1 MTEEEK
7 QKEIRWLYHQLDK
20 CGQMIAED
28 DEWGATR
35 RELNREYRRIIK
47 ALARLEPEKWKD
59 LPMCRKPSEKYDA
72 QVADI
77 CNRKPCPRCGG
88 KCRQTRSGSLR
99 IVCTECGAKYQIKK
113 SKQKPT

>member
-7 QKEIRWLYHQLDK
+7 KKEIHWLYQQLDK

-35 RELNREYRRIIK
+35 RELNREYRRIVK
-47 ALARLEPEKWKD
+47 ALAKLEPEKWKD
-59 LPMCRKPSEKYDA
+59 LPMFRKPSEKYDA

-77 CNRKPCPRCGG
+77 CERKPCPKCGG

-99 IVCTECGAKYQIKK
+99 IVCQQCGAKYQLKK
-113 SKQKPT
+113 KKH